1 MHPRTPLA
9 KEYYLAPN
17 TPPSASLILFFEEV
31 SPVVFSPHVYSGPK
45 NTGQSGQRLL
55 REVVL
60 EITSVTVT
68 LNLNSQLTLESRNT
82 KSDAL
87 REIKETEN

>member
-1 MHPRTPLA
+1 MHPRTSLA

-17 TPPSASLILFFEEV
+17 NPPPPHLFFEEV
-31 SPVVFSPHVYSGPK
+31 SPVVFSPYVYSGPK

-60 EITSVTVT
+60 EMTSVTVT
-68 LNLNSQLTLESRNT
+68 LNLNSQLALESRYT
-82 KSDAL
+82 KSGAL

>member
-17 TPPSASLILFFEEV
+17 NPPSASLILFFEV

-68 LNLNSQLTLESRNT
+68 LNLNSQLTLESRYT